1 MKFKLSWIPF
11 IPIAILSVILR
22 LYQKLFIDQGIDT
35 GFISTGTAWVIY
47 TCMVVVLFVLL
58 LIFCGVD
65 RKTSPYC
72 KPRRNVPAGFF
83 AIISA
88 ALFIFNSGAAL
99 GKITTLN
106 FGTII
111 DSVFGL
117 LGGIAIILMGL
128 SSISGRN
135 IAKKMGLF
143 SIAAPLW
150 CCVKLIVTFVAYS
163 RQSVNA
169 FDMTNLFFMSFM
181 IMALFNLS
189 LIYQESVCKNPVKG
203 TILYGMPAFVVTIV
217 YAVANAVDQ
226 ITTKGAY
233 VVVDGNG
240 IGSLNEYTLNNV
252 EIIGFVCMAFYL
264 LFMMIELTANA
275 AEKEPTESKSS
286 NANDTV
292 EESHNDEI
300 EKEQLNR
307 SSINHVDITDVEESV
322 NNELD
327 GVDEV
332 IESME
337 KEDKNPDKYD
347 PLSQEYF
354 DGKSTDVSEEDNML
368 EQSIADIDR
377 LINEIRSET
386 D

>member
-1 MKFKLSWIPF
+1 
-11 IPIAILSVILR
+11 
-22 LYQKLFIDQGIDT
+22 
-35 GFISTGTAWVIY
+35 
-47 TCMVVVLFVLL
+47 
-58 LIFCGVD
+58 
-65 RKTSPYC
+65 
-72 KPRRNVPAGFF
+72 
-83 AIISA
+83 
-88 ALFIFNSGAAL
+88 
-99 GKITTLN
+99 
-106 FGTII
+106 
-111 DSVFGL
+111 
-117 LGGIAIILMGL
+117 
-128 SSISGRN
+128 
-135 IAKKMGLF
+135 
-143 SIAAPLW
+143 
-150 CCVKLIVTFVAYS
+150 
-163 RQSVNA
+163 
-169 FDMTNLFFMSFM
+169 
-181 IMALFNLS
+181 
-189 LIYQESVCKNPVKG
+189 
-203 TILYGMPAFVVTIV
+203 
-217 YAVANAVDQ
+217 
-226 ITTKGAY
+226 
-233 VVVDGNG
+233 
-240 IGSLNEYTLNNV
+240 
-252 EIIGFVCMAFYL
+252 MAFYL

-286 NANDTV
+286 NADDTV

>member
-1 MKFKLSWIPF
+1 M
-11 IPIAILSVILR
+11 
-22 LYQKLFIDQGIDT
+22 
-35 GFISTGTAWVIY
+35 
-47 TCMVVVLFVLL
+47 
-58 LIFCGVD
+58 
-65 RKTSPYC
+65 
-72 KPRRNVPAGFF
+72 
-83 AIISA
+83 
-88 ALFIFNSGAAL
+88 

-111 DSVFGL
+111 DSIFGL

-143 SIAAPLW
+143 SIVAPLW
-150 CCVKLIVTFVAYS
+150 CCVKLIVTFVTYS

-169 FDMTNLFFMSFM
+169 FDMTNLFLMSFM

-226 ITTKGAY
+226 ITTRGAY

-252 EIIGFVCMAFYL
+252 EIIGFVCLAFYL
-264 LFMMIELTANA
+264 LFMMIELTTNA
-275 AEKEPTESKSS
+275 TEKEATELES
-286 NANDTV
+286 NNTNDKT

-307 SSINHVDITDVEESV
+307 SSINHVDITDVDESV

-332 IESME
+332 IDSME
-337 KEDKNPDKYD
+337 KEDKNPDKYN

-354 DGKSTDVSEEDNML
+354 NGKSTDVSEEDNKL
-368 EQSIADIDR
+368 EQSIADIDK